1 MAVAGKGDLP
11 AVTRNLD
18 DATVTLTAQVRKC
31 KTDEVDR
38 TREVRCKHRVDVGIG
53 KFFGSAEQAVTRVVD
68 ENVDLPLRECFIHE
82 HPNRLAVA
90 HVELAHG
97 EQIGMTF
104 EQVLD
109 GIGLAHGT
117 DDAVTGGKQ
126 LRGDRATEAA

>member
-109 GIGLAHGT
+109 GIGLAHGA